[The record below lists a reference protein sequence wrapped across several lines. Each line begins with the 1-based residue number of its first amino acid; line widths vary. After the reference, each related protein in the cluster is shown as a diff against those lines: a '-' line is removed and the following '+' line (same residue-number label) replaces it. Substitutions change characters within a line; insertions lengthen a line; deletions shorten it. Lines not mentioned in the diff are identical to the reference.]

1 MAKCWRN
8 DTKKQ
13 NGCGEKDK
21 LVDKI
26 PDKLLLPMKFLENSE
41 TRSEDNMRSLGIVF
55 CLSVNKAGNRG
66 DKEHVLS
73 EWSSVIC
80 LRQM

>member
-1 MAKCWRN
+1 
-8 DTKKQ
+8 
-13 NGCGEKDK
+13 
-21 LVDKI
+21 VDKI

-73 EWSSVIC
+73 E
-80 LRQM
+80 